1 MTSTET
7 NRVKG
12 RLTLV
17 ALALAF
23 ILPMAV
29 AYLWRPSGEAGN
41 YGSLIEPPR
50 PLAQFE
56 MTDLDGNAAGIDTLR
71 EKWTLLYVGGEQCL
85 AQCRSNLFKIERV
98 RLTQGKNIKRVQSL
112 YLAPGT
118 TDARAVE
125 DTLVEYAGVRG
136 YRITRD
142 QLDAMAPGFK
152 WGTSGQEE
160 ASDRIYLVD
169 PLGNLMMSYPGDAD
183 PTGMKKDLQR
193 LLKVSQIG

>member
-1 MTSTET
+1 M
-7 NRVKG
+7 V
-12 RLTLV
+12 
-17 ALALAF
+17 F

-29 AYLWRPSGEAGN
+29 AYLWQPSGEAGN
-41 YGSLIEPPR
+41 YGNLIEPPR

-85 AQCRSNLFKIERV
+85 AQCRSNLYKIERV

-142 QLDAMAPGFK
+142 QLNAMAPGFK